1 MTFKEIIAQ
10 DVKKTFLNTEE
21 FSDMHSING
30 HDMPAQI
37 DENEQIEREKRM
49 HQNTD
54 GIFTNQKLVYVSAD
68 DFGKLPNQGALF
80 ILDGRRYR
88 VVDAAGEYGIYS
100 ITIEENRV
108 K

>member
-1 MTFKEIIAQ
+1 MTFKDIVSE
-10 DVKKTFLNTEE
+10 DVKQTFLNLEE
-21 FSDMHSING
+21 FSDTHTING
-30 HDMPAQI
+30 REMPAQI

-49 HQNTD
+49 HQNVD
-54 GIFTNQKLVYVSAD
+54 GLFTNQKLIYVAAD

-88 VVDAAGEYGIYS
+88 VVDAADEYGVYS

-108 K
+108 R